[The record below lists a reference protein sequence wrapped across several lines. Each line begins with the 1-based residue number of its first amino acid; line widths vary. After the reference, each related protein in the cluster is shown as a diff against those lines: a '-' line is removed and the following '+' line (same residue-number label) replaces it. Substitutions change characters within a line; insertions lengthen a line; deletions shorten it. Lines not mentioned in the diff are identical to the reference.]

1 MHGKKIIGGFF
12 CTIFCVMMTLCGS
25 WTAFGRGMLH
35 VVAAEDAAPDPA
47 QLYAASAVLMD
58 ADTGRVLY
66 GKNPDVPMAMAS
78 TTKIMTCILVLEN
91 GSLEDEISVSA
102 YAASMPKV
110 KIYVK
115 KGERFFVKD
124 LLYSLML
131 ESHND
136 SAVVLAE
143 YIGKQMLGGELAQKD
158 TAEYSVEESKQ
169 AVAAFAALM
178 NQKAVELR
186 CVDTCFV
193 TPNGLDA
200 KAPFVTQEETAQD
213 GAGQEERPED
223 TAQEV
228 VEQDG
233 TEQSALSGEH
243 HTTARELA
251 KIMSYCITVSAQREA
266 FLNITATPSYSFHA
280 NGKDYACTNHNAFL
294 NMMEGMI
301 SGKTGFTNKA
311 GYCYVGALE
320 REERTFVV
328 ALLACGW
335 PNHKSY
341 KWSDTRKL
349 MEYGT
354 QNYFLESLTM
364 ENTQIQ
370 ELQFEPVQ
378 VINGRTEELG
388 AQVWAQIARNETG
401 RGVEKMLLKEG
412 EKVEVG
418 LRQLKKVEA
427 PVEKETVVGYV
438 TYSVQG
444 VVYRVEDI
452 VVTQSVDKITFKWC
466 LEEVLERF
474 LP

>member
-25 WTAFGRGMLH
+25 RTAFGRGMLY
-35 VVAAEDAAPDPA
+35 VIAAEDAAPDPA

-58 ADTGRVLY
+58 ANTGRVLY
-66 GKNPDVPMAMAS
+66 GKNPDAPMAMAS

-115 KGERFFVKD
+115 KGERFLVKD

-169 AVAAFAALM
+169 AVAVFAALM
-178 NQKAVELR
+178 NQKAADLG
-186 CVDTCFV
+186 CVDTFFV
-193 TPNGLDA
+193 TPNGLDGTA
-200 KAPFVTQEETAQD
+200 SLETQDETTQND
-213 GAGQEERPED
+213 
-223 TAQEV
+223 
-228 VEQDG
+228 
-233 TEQSALSGEH
+233 LSGEH

-251 KIMSYCITVSAQREA
+251 KIMSYCIMTSTQREL
-266 FLNITATPSYSFHA
+266 FLKITATPDYSFHA
-280 NGKDYACTNHNAFL
+280 NGKDYNCTNHNAFL

-320 REERTFVV
+320 REDRTFVV

-349 MEYGT
+349 MDYGI
-354 QNYFLESLTM
+354 QNYFLKNLTAESSRKVDMKL
-364 ENTQIQ
+364 
-370 ELQFEPVQ
+370 EPVW
-378 VINGRTEELG
+378 VINGRTKELG
-388 AQVWAQIARNETG
+388 TEARVKTTRNVAGKGLSE
-401 RGVEKMLLKEG
+401 MLLRDG

-418 LRQLKKVEA
+418 FGQLKSLEA

-444 VVYRVEDI
+444 VIYRVEDI
-452 VVTQSVDKITFKWC
+452 VVTESVDKITFRWC
-466 LEEVLERF
+466 LEEVFERF
-474 LP
+474 VP